1 MASKVALERLVKGSR
16 LFKRGAEVARQE
28 IFGNAPQLNIRTGG
42 RRAKKPFTGP
52 YLEKYY
58 PTSIHT
64 YARKVRFL
72 YDEINFW
79 RRLYGP
85 IYSMKC

>member
-1 MASKVALERLVKGSR
+1 MASQVALERLVKNSK

-64 YARKVRFL
+64 YARKVGTKKNCNVFCRWIGYVYLCF
-72 YDEINFW
+72 E
-79 RRLYGP
+79 
-85 IYSMKC
+85 